1 MMENLLEILAT
12 PKQVGILMGAGV
24 SKACGLPSVED
35 LTKKIRKIIT
45 EKKFEELLSDND
57 NVEIILNKVQQLRS
71 LLGDSKKINELSKT
85 DIQKLEK
92 KIKKTIFEELSQDV
106 KYEKLINFVVWLNF
120 INRDHEKEIFT
131 LNYDLLIE
139 KALENAN
146 LPYFSGFLGNV
157 KPFFIPD
164 SVDDF
169 TGDYVKSSW
178 TKLWKLHGSLNFK
191 KGEDGKIFIDNSMN
205 DDFENLLVYPSMD
218 KYISSRKA
226 PFISYMDRFRK
237 YLLGKEKLL
246 LILGY
251 SFGDEHVN
259 DIVINGLNNNS
270 RLSVFVFTFNED
282 TFKKGIEII
291 GKYPNISIYT
301 DKNKYVNKTKSEFK
315 YDKNIGDFNNFVT
328 VLDSLIN
335 QKKSE
340 IISE

>member
-1 MMENLLEILAT
+1 MENLLEILAT

-270 RLSVFVFTFNED
+270 RLSVFVFAFNED